1 MILSPTI
8 RQKFTNSNGVPL
20 SGGKLYSYVAGT
32 TTPLVTYSNST
43 GTTNTNPVILDSS
56 GEANVWLDP
65 ALSYKFKL
73 TDSADVVQWTV
84 DNVTSPA
91 ATGVPAWNANVTY
104 SQGQIVQDASGEGVL
119 YVSLTNN
126 NVGNALTSVANWR
139 VHGGRVRTISTSG
152 SATVTD
158 DVVLSNSTSGAVTVT
173 LPACSTTAIG
183 KKITVKDVGT
193 GGNTTS
199 VKGAGSD
206 TVDGANTYA
215 IAQSANSAIT
225 VINTG
230 SAWNVVTGAA
240 LADGAVTGAKL
251 ASAIV
256 DNSTI
261 EKSSNV
267 LRVKDGGITQ
277 AKRAA
282 LPYQTS
288 AIAASS
294 SLTVGASA
302 TLGSV
307 TITTTGRPVLI
318 LFAATGSPANPW
330 LTAGSAN
337 IAFVIDRD
345 GTDIGKHYSFAVP
358 QSGIFVFDPTPTAAS
373 HTYTFRV
380 TNGVGTN
387 SYAANGVLVAI
398 EL

>member
-8 RQKFTNSNGVPL
+8 RQKFTDANGNPL
-20 SGGKLYSYVAGT
+20 VGGKLYSYTAGT
-32 TTPLVTYSNST
+32 TTPLGTYSNST
-43 GTTNTNPVILDSS
+43 GTTNTNPVVLDSS

-73 TDSADVVQWTV
+73 TDSADVVQWTI

-104 SQGQIVQDASGEGVL
+104 SIGQIVQDASGEGVL
-119 YVSLTNN
+119 YVSLINS
-126 NVGNALTSVANWR
+126 NVGNALTSVSSWR

-152 SATVTD
+152 SATTTD
-158 DVVLSNSTSGAVTVT
+158 DTVLSNSTSGAVTVT

-215 IAQSANSAIT
+215 TALSANVAIA

-230 SAWNVVTGAA
+230 SAWNLTAGAA
-240 LADGAVTGAKL
+240 TPNSSITGAKL
-251 ASAIV
+251 ATSAA
-256 DNSTI
+256 DGSTI
-261 EKSSNV
+261 ELASGS

-277 AKRAA
+277 AKRVA

-288 AIAASS
+288 AIAANS

-330 LTAGSAN
+330 LNAASTSLS
-337 IAFVIDRD
+337 FVLDRD
-345 GTDIGKHYSFAVP
+345 GTDIGKHYSFTGS
-358 QSGIFVFDPTPTAAS
+358 QGGFMVFDAAPTAAS

-380 TNGVGTN
+380 SNGAGTN
-387 SYAANGVLVAI
+387 AYSANGVLVAF